1 MAGSKRRE
9 LTADDLMRM
18 QEGPRRK
25 RLRLDDTDEEDLD
38 VHDTSSGDEAE
49 VDGHE
54 RAHEGGE
61 HWGSGSEEDE
71 EGSSPRSGDESDV
84 SQHAAAPVS
93 ISIPQDAENE
103 GADSRFASSRLS
115 FKPRATNPTTL
126 QAPLRAK
133 PLPTTFETM
142 GISSGL
148 VSALAKMS
156 IRSPTQI
163 QAACIPPLLAGR
175 DCIGNAKTGSGKT
188 IAFALPILQKLSL
201 DPYGI
206 FALVLTPTRELA
218 FQISE
223 QFAVLGA
230 PLNLRTAVVVGGVDM
245 MAQALELGH
254 RPHVVVATPGRI
266 VDLLK
271 STSGEWDLS
280 RVKFLVLDEADRL
293 LTPSF
298 APELSYLFETLPK
311 ERQTCLFTATLTAA
325 VERVADAPPKHGK
338 QKPFIHRMTASV
350 ETVETLKQHFIL
362 VPSHVREAYLYHL
375 LCNPPESTLHLRR
388 APPEPTKSS
397 SKQKGGRSKPSKKG
411 KPQKKSADDDE
422 PPEQPPPTIIFCT
435 HPRAAAYLTHLL
447 QTLRIRTTA
456 LHSRLTQRER
466 LSSLSLFRASVVP
479 VLVSTDVGARGLD
492 IEDVAIVI
500 NWDIPSEP
508 EEYTHRVGR
517 TARAGRGGVAVSFV
531 TERDEE
537 RILKVEERIGVKL
550 AEMSL
555 PEGKVLEK
563 LNAVATAKRLA
574 NMELHDS
581 DFGKREEIHK
591 IKRAKRAADVQDG
604 SLVAAAP

>member
-1 MAGSKRRE
+1 
-9 LTADDLMRM
+9 
-18 QEGPRRK
+18 
-25 RLRLDDTDEEDLD
+25 
-38 VHDTSSGDEAE
+38 
-49 VDGHE
+49 
-54 RAHEGGE
+54 
-61 HWGSGSEEDE
+61 
-71 EGSSPRSGDESDV
+71 
-84 SQHAAAPVS
+84 
-93 ISIPQDAENE
+93 
-103 GADSRFASSRLS
+103 
-115 FKPRATNPTTL
+115 
-126 QAPLRAK
+126 
-133 PLPTTFETM
+133 M
-142 GISSGL
+142 GISSVL
-148 VSALAKMS
+148 TSALAKMY
-156 IRSPTQI
+156 IKSPTEI

-206 FALVLTPTRELA
+206 FALILTPTRELA

-230 PLNLRTAVVVGGVDM
+230 PLNLRTAVVVGGIDM
-245 MAQALELGH
+245 MAQALELGN

-280 RVKFLVLDEADRL
+280 RIKFLVLDEADRL

-298 APELSYLFETLPK
+298 APELSYLFETLPM
-311 ERQTCLFTATLTAA
+311 ERQTCLFTATLTPA
-325 VERVADAPPKHGK
+325 VERVADAPPRPGK
-338 QKPFIHRMTASV
+338 QKPFVHRMTAPV

-362 VPSHVREAYLYHL
+362 VPSHVREAYLYYF

-388 APPEPTKSS
+388 APPEPTQPSR
-397 SKQKGGRSKPSKKG
+397 KQKGSQSKSSKKG
-411 KPQKKSADDDE
+411 KPQKKSSANDDE
-422 PPEQPPPTIIFCT
+422 VPEQPPPTIIFCT
-435 HPRAAAYLTHLL
+435 HPRTAAYLTHLL

-550 AEMSL
+550 TEMPL
-555 PEGKVLEK
+555 PEAKVLEN
-563 LNAVATAKRLA
+563 LNAVSTAKRLA

-591 IKRAKRAADVQDG
+591 VKRAKRAADV
-604 SLVAAAP
+604 AAAAAASAAVP